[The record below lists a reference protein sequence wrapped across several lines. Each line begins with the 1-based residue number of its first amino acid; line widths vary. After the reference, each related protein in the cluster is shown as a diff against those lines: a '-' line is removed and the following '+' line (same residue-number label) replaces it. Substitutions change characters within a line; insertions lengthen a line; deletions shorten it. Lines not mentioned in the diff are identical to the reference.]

1 MQGCLAV
8 INAGSSSIKFAVYDP
23 ASNLRVLFRGQ
34 VEAIGVAPR
43 LKVADECGGTIVD
56 QSWPAADLDHQA
68 ATLQI
73 LKTGADL
80 LDGRR
85 VTAIGHRVVHGGTR
99 FTSSARIDAGVI
111 DTLAELAPLAPLHQQ
126 HNLAPI
132 RAIAEAAP
140 HIAQVA
146 CFDTAF
152 HRSQPPLAQ
161 AFAIPRALS
170 EAGVRRYG
178 FHGLSYEYVAS
189 HLPSLAPETG
199 SSRVVIAHLGNGAS
213 LCAVRDGQS
222 VASTM
227 GFTGVDGLMM
237 GTRCGSIDPG
247 VLLYLLDEHDMD
259 AREIEDLIY
268 RKSGLLGVSGI
279 SSDMRTLRSSAAP
292 EAAEA
297 IALFIYRI
305 VREIGSMAAA
315 LEGLDALVFTGGIG
329 ENDAAT
335 RAAVMAGCGWLG
347 LQADAVRNQVGAAR
361 ISNDASLVS
370 AWVVRTDEERMIAQ
384 HTMEMLQLS
393 GHRQGV

>member
-1 MQGCLAV
+1 
-8 INAGSSSIKFAVYDP
+8 
-23 ASNLRVLFRGQ
+23 
-34 VEAIGVAPR
+34 
-43 LKVADECGGTIVD
+43 
-56 QSWPAADLDHQA
+56 
-68 ATLQI
+68 
-73 LKTGADL
+73 
-80 LDGRR
+80 
-85 VTAIGHRVVHGGTR
+85 
-99 FTSSARIDAGVI
+99 
-111 DTLAELAPLAPLHQQ
+111 
-126 HNLAPI
+126 
-132 RAIAEAAP
+132 
-140 HIAQVA
+140 
-146 CFDTAF
+146 
-152 HRSQPPLAQ
+152 
-161 AFAIPRALS
+161 
-170 EAGVRRYG
+170 
-178 FHGLSYEYVAS
+178 
-189 HLPSLAPETG
+189 
-199 SSRVVIAHLGNGAS
+199 VIAHLGNGAS